1 MGLPHRDVMWAPV
14 TILGLTSQTVK
25 TCEGALHASS
35 SQHLTGGS
43 SQGKWGKEQ
52 RWFEFR

>member
-1 MGLPHRDVMWAPV
+1 MGLPHSDVMWAPV
-14 TILGLTSQTVK
+14 TILGLTLQTVK